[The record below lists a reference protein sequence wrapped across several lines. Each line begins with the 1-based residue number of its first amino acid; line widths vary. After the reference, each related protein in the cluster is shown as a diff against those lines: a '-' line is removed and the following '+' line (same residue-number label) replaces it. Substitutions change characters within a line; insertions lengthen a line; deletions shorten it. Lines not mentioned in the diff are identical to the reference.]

1 MTIIAKI
8 YERISK
14 VFDTLKVS
22 QNIDQVYALYT
33 VKTII
38 DYIQGRLV
46 KVVPLNIVYTPKR
59 GDMVIGQIVEI
70 GMSSWFVDIGC
81 QSDGVIPLRDG
92 SNEYIRKG

>member
-38 DYIQGRLV
+38 DYIQVRL
-46 KVVPLNIVYTPKR
+46 
-59 GDMVIGQIVEI
+59 GDE
-70 GMSSWFVDIGC
+70 
-81 QSDGVIPLRDG
+81 R
-92 SNEYIRKG
+92 